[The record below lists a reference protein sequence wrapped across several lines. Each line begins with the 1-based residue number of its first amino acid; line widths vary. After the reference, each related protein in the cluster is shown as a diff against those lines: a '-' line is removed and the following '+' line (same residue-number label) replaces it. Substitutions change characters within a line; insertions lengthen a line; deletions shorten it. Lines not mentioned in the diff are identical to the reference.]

1 MDSSDGSMYSLCELD
16 LFSFK
21 EALDNYK
28 ELDKQ
33 VQDYVRE
40 NAEKLHGEMEDLEN
54 K

>member
-1 MDSSDGSMYSLCELD
+1 MYSLCELD
-16 LFSFK
+16 LFAFK

-33 VQDYVRE
+33 VQDDVRE